1 LAYNGKKYKASQL
14 LGLLAFYDETEAR
27 LIPRTHAHAKLS
39 DVDQRCERGFKIIL
53 NKFDILIMHPKLY
66 HAGGE
71 SMVSLNYRLHFY
83 WGFGT
88 AVNSKSKIFDS
99 THFLSDD
106 AVSDALGSRTD
117 VSAAAK
123 TTKREHDTMRNS
135 KMTRNLRKGNFVT
148 GQCVTK

>member
-1 LAYNGKKYKASQL
+1 
-14 LGLLAFYDETEAR
+14 

-71 SMVSLNYRLHFY
+71 SMVSLNYRLNFY

-88 AVNSKSKIFDS
+88 AVNSKSRIFDS
-99 THFLSDD
+99 THFLPDE
-106 AVSDALGSRTD
+106 AVSNALGSRTD

-123 TTKREHDTMRNS
+123 KTKREQETMRKS
-135 KMTRNLRKGNFVT
+135 KMIRNLRKGNFVT